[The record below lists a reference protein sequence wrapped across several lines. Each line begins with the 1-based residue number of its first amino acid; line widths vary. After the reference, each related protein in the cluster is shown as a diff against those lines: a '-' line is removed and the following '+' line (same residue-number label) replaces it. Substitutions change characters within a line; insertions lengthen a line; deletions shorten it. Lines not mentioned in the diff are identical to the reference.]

1 MNTDP
6 SADTAPDTVTEVD
19 PLLNELIH
27 KMAAWR
33 KQGVVA
39 TEHLNQL
46 YKKLE
51 ENKDFQLWTKLHN
64 EAKDKTTTIRA
75 EIEQIAREIYAK
87 TSERHPHEA
96 VTIKVLSVPFYKEE
110 DAHTWCMDH
119 LPKALDLNPT
129 FFERHA
135 KAVLETAPLEFVK
148 FVPKLSVQI
157 KSDLAEFIEDIKPT
171 VGA

>member
-1 MNTDP
+1 
-6 SADTAPDTVTEVD
+6 
-19 PLLNELIH
+19 
-27 KMAAWR
+27 
-33 KQGVVA
+33 
-39 TEHLNQL
+39 
-46 YKKLE
+46 
-51 ENKDFQLWTKLHN
+51 
-64 EAKDKTTTIRA
+64 
-75 EIEQIAREIYAK
+75 
-87 TSERHPHEA
+87 
-96 VTIKVLSVPFYKEE
+96 
-110 DAHTWCMDH
+110 MDH